1 MNPFW
6 TDANVFGAGLLA
18 TMLLCACATP
28 TPNPEADSTAAVS
41 LEQQR
46 VISITENDSLFIGDF
61 RKIGLQENPF
71 RMYVPDYKLHQIV
84 VLDSTGRILQA
95 FGSHGRGPGELHL
108 PMNVAPAGSL
118 LYVQENNRFSVFDQ
132 QGRFKKV
139 FPQPENTYDEGEWDL
154 TFHNGQFYF
163 PALKTSDW
171 SGTLRASPSDQ
182 PISTL
187 NDSMQVVDFFG
198 SFPSFYQ
205 KSTYMWRWRSID
217 ISGNGLLAV
226 GYYLLPNVYLYDVSG
241 PKKTFVRE
249 LDFSATNYHQIDRE
263 LPAGVASGEW
273 KEVALNI
280 SATDSPWLVGDSL
293 VVLSFHNKKT
303 GYYEKEGGEAYTQN
317 YAIVASTTGEQYGE
331 LELPGTVLGS
341 DSRGRLYIQLSDV
354 PDERKIG
361 VYEIRLGK
369 NS

>member
-1 MNPFW
+1 
-6 TDANVFGAGLLA
+6 
-18 TMLLCACATP
+18 MLLCACATP

-118 LYVQENNRFSVFDQ
+118 LYVQENNRFSVFDR
-132 QGRFKKV
+132 QGRFKEILSY
-139 FPQPENTYDEGEWDL
+139 PEKIYGEGKWEL
-154 TFHNGQFYF
+154 TFHDGQFYL
-163 PALKTSDW
+163 PAVSTADW
-171 SGTLRASPSDQ
+171 NGTPRASPSDR
-182 PISTL
+182 SMSAL
-187 NDSMQVVDFFG
+187 NDSLQVVDLFG

-205 KSTYMWRWRSID
+205 EGAYKWRWRTISISD
-217 ISGNGLLAV
+217 SGLMALS
-226 GYYLLPNVYLYDVSG
+226 YYLLPNVYLYDVSG
-241 PKKTFVRE
+241 PEKMFVRE
-249 LDFSATNYHQIDRE
+249 LKLSSPNYRTINRE
-263 LPAGVASGEW
+263 LPAEVPREEW
-273 KEVALNI
+273 EKVALNM
-280 SATDSPWLVGDSL
+280 SATTSPWLLNDSL
-293 VVLSFHNKKT
+293 VVLSFRNKKA
-303 GYYEKEGGEAYTQN
+303 GYYDENEGAEAYTKN